1 MAHVNETGSSSS
13 NTPYPR
19 TETGEHGGKFGPD
32 VRELSERASELGS
45 EITEMVKKNPVTTI
59 AIAAGLAFAVGA
71 LWKVGRPSPQSHLDS
86 LRSRLNDLPSAKQ
99 LRSYWR

>member
-1 MAHVNETGSSSS
+1 MAYVNETGSSSS
-13 NTPYPR
+13 NNPYPR
-19 TETGEHGGKFGPD
+19 AETSDHGGTFVPD
-32 VRELSERASELGS
+32 VHELGERASELGS
-45 EITEMVKKNPVTTI
+45 EITEMVKKNPFTTI

-99 LRSYWR
+99 LRAYWR

>member
-1 MAHVNETGSSSS
+1 MPYANETRSSSS

-19 TETGEHGGKFGPD
+19 TETGDHGGNFVPD
-32 VRELSERASELGS
+32 VHEIGERARELAS
-45 EITEMVKKNPVTTI
+45 EITEMVKKNPFTTI

-71 LWKVGRPSPQSHLDS
+71 LWKAGRPSPPSQLDS

-99 LRSYWR
+99 LRAYWR